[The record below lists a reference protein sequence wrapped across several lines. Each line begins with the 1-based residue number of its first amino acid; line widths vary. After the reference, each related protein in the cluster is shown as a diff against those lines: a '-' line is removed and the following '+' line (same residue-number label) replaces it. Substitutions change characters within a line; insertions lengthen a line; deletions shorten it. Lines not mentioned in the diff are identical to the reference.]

1 MKKRTAL
8 LFCILILAAC
18 TNGNSAPAQP
28 SGEQPAAATQGNP
41 PATPTRE
48 PLPSPMAE
56 AGEEQAVAPVATE
69 PAPTE
74 SAPTESAAVEAE
86 AAESALDLTQLWSYG
101 LTSIRTGDPLI
112 EEGAEHNLNPD
123 IVSYGYNLVVDR
135 NGKVLSPR
143 AVPLMGGEQLILVDE
158 YQEDHNTREYA
169 RIYTVMAPIR
179 DTILYHFKETTREEW
194 LAITEVLTVNNIKI
208 ADAVVVNGRSILST
222 PQVYD
227 YIASGEVEGSP
238 IVRYLEEAGLEL
250 SCLAFKDFD
259 FTNPE
264 GGNHCEEHQLDVGA
278 GIKLP

>member
-1 MKKRTAL
+1 MKKRTAF

-28 SGEQPAAATQGNP
+28 SGEQPAAATQGKP
-41 PATPTRE
+41 PATPTKKE
-48 PLPSPMAE
+48 PLPPPTAE
-56 AGEEQAVAPVATE
+56 AGEEQAEAPVATE

-74 SAPTESAAVEAE
+74 SAPVEAE
-86 AAESALDLTQLWSYG
+86 AAESVLDLTQLWSYG

-112 EEGAEHNLNPD
+112 EEGAEHSLNPD

-179 DTILYHFKETTREEW
+179 DMILYHFEETTREEW
-194 LAITEVLTVNNIKI
+194 LAITEILTINNIKTV
-208 ADAVVVNGRSILST
+208 DAAVVNGRSILST

-227 YIASGEVEGSP
+227 YIASGKAEGSP
-238 IVRYLEEAGLEL
+238 IMRYLEEAGLEL